1 MVKSGIRVVLDT
13 NVLVSA
19 IVFGGIPQKVL
30 SLVFKGDLT
39 GITSVS
45 LMAELS
51 EVIHKKFPFDKQDLE
66 YWEEQMRMDFEVVNP
81 RNSLKVARDDDDN
94 RVLEAAITGKCEYI
108 VTGDEDLLSLKK
120 YKNIK
125 ILTPAEFFD
134 LVSDSSFKSITNP

>member
-51 EVIHKKFPFDKQDLE
+51 EVIHKNFPLT
-66 YWEEQMRMDFEVVNP
+66 
-81 RNSLKVARDDDDN
+81 N
-94 RVLEAAITGKCEYI
+94 RI
-108 VTGDEDLLSLKK
+108 
-120 YKNIK
+120 
-125 ILTPAEFFD
+125 
-134 LVSDSSFKSITNP
+134 